1 MVRSTK
7 KTMDKRITRNQKRL
21 EQSTYAFDVSNAIGE
36 HIEPPLENN
45 DVGNAN
51 NSIADT
57 AMQVDGNPETAME
70 IDRTIE
76 DIDANQI
83 SKKKTRGPTKVKR
96 LPSDVA
102 SRIEVEFNSSGEP
115 IGKVSVKLASYMG
128 PLVREHVPFTLE
140 DWRQLGEELK
150 SVLWESVQVCLSCNV
165 LSYCILI
172 TAIKSIYFFTF
183 YTSATQ

>member
-21 EQSTYAFDVSNAIGE
+21 EQSTYAFDGSNAIGE

-51 NSIADT
+51 YSIADT

-70 IDRTIE
+70 IERTIE

-115 IGKVSVKLASYMG
+115 IGKGSVKLSSYLG

-140 DWRQLGEELK
+140 DWRQLGKELK

-165 LSYCILI
+165 LSYV
-172 TAIKSIYFFTF
+172 Y
-183 YTSATQ
+183 